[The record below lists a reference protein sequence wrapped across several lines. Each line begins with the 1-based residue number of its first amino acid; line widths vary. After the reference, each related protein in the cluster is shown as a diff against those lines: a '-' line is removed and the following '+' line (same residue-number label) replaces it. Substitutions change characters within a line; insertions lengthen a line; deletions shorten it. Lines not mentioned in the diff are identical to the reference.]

1 MFDRKSGEHIN
12 KTINK
17 YVSLGYG
24 TGLGKYL
31 EMPRRDGKK
40 HVKLVI

>member
-24 TGLGKYL
+24 TDGTGLGKYL
-31 EMPRRDGKK
+31 EEKEGE
-40 HVKLVI
+40 